1 MLRSSGENL
10 TVGDLPKVFGA
21 KDWRHFDGFKRRFRS
36 DRSPR
41 RPRTTMSEAVG
52 RGLRQLSQIRVT
64 QRGALANIGL
74 KGGTDARAL
83 PIDASVPRY

>member
-1 MLRSSGENL
+1 M
-10 TVGDLPKVFGA
+10 
-21 KDWRHFDGFKRRFRS
+21 
-36 DRSPR
+36 
-41 RPRTTMSEAVG
+41 PRTTMSEAVG